1 MLGSV
6 IGWLFVVGL
15 MGVLFAGGAVAGYVT
30 SIVENEPVRSRALI
44 ENTVNDNAI
53 TGFAYFADGSP
64 IGQLRTEEDRRPV
77 EFKEIPQLVK
87 DAVVSIEDNR
97 FIHIRV
103 LT

>member
-1 MLGSV
+1 MALCGGSD
-6 IGWLFVVGL
+6 GR
-15 MGVLFAGGAVAGYVT
+15 LFAGGAVAGYVT

-64 IGQLRTEEDRRPV
+64 IGLRTEDRRPV
-77 EFKEIPQLVK
+77 EFKDIPQLVK

-97 FIHIRV
+97 FY
-103 LT
+103 T